1 VTENPRKA
9 SVLVLYNF
17 CGEDEYETLR
27 ERVLSGEVVSP
38 TGDNKDLESISTLR
52 EEIDAIVNALRA
64 EGFDCRAVNVEDDFD
79 RLLASLTSPR
89 PDVVFNLVEYFNDDP
104 LQEECVAGLYD
115 LLRIPYTGSPPMTLA
130 ICQKK
135 GLAKQIL
142 QAFKVATPR
151 YKLAKE
157 RPVPK
162 LTGLRYPLIVKPAWE
177 DASAG
182 VDDLAV
188 VEDRAQ
194 LEARVGMILDEYKQP
209 ALIEEFI
216 EGRELGVSV
225 IGNKNPRVL
234 PVEELDFSELPP
246 NHRRII
252 SYESKWDPL
261 HEAFHMG
268 KLVCP
273 AKLSRVVMAKVKRT
287 ALRAYQALGCRDY
300 ARIDMRLDRE
310 NRLFVLEV
318 NPNPDLTQGVGLIA
332 SAKAAD
338 IPFPAALRM
347 IVEEALKRG
356 ASSSPVPACEGP
368 GKSPRPQ
375 GAGGSSA

>member
-1 VTENPRKA
+1 VTA
-9 SVLVLYNF
+9 SPKKTTVLVLYNF

-27 ERVLSGEVVSP
+27 KKVLNGDVVSP
-38 TGDNKDLESISTLR
+38 TGDNKDLESVSTLK
-52 EEIDAIVNALRA
+52 EEIDAIVKALRE
-64 EGFDCRAVNVEDDFD
+64 EGFEARAVNIEDKFD
-79 RLLASLTSPR
+79 RLFGCLTSPR
-89 PDVVFNLVEYFNDDP
+89 PDVVFNLIEYFNDDP
-104 LQEECVAGLYD
+104 LQEDRVAALYD
-115 LLRIPYTGSPPMTLA
+115 LLRISYTGSPPMTLA
-130 ICQKK
+130 ICQRK

-142 QAFKVATPR
+142 QAFRINTPR
-151 YKLAKE
+151 YKVAKE

-188 VEDRAQ
+188 VEDREQ
-194 LEARVGMILDEYKQP
+194 LESRVHMILDEYKQP

-225 IGNKNPRVL
+225 IGNDNPRVL
-234 PVEELDFSELPP
+234 PVEELDFSGLPS

-261 HEAFHMG
+261 NEAFHLG

-273 AKLSRVVMAKVKRT
+273 AKLSRAVMAKVKKT

-300 ARIDMRLDRE
+300 ARIDMRLDRQ

-332 SAKAAD
+332 SAKAAE

-356 ASSSPVPACEGP
+356 AAAVPVPACAEP
-368 GKSPRPQ
+368 GKPPGPARV
-375 GAGGSSA
+375 GGGSE

>member
-1 VTENPRKA
+1 VAENPKKS

-52 EEIDAIVNALRA
+52 EEIDAIVNALRE
-64 EGFDCRAVNVEDDFD
+64 EGFDCRAFNIEDDFE
-79 RLLASLTSPR
+79 RLLGSLTSPR

-104 LQEECVAGLYD
+104 LQEECVAGFYD

-234 PVEELDFSELPP
+234 PVEELDFSDLPP

-261 HEAFHMG
+261 HEAFHLG

-273 AKLSRVVMAKVKRT
+273 AKLSRAVMAKVKRT

-300 ARIDMRLDRE
+300 ARIDMRLDRQ

-332 SAKAAD
+332 SAKAAE

-356 ASSSPVPACEGP
+356 VASEPVPVCEEP
-368 GKSPRPQ
+368 GKSPGPP
-375 GAGGSSA
+375 ATGGSSS

>member
-64 EGFDCRAVNVEDDFD
+64 EGFDCRAFNVEDDFD
-79 RLLASLTSPR
+79 RLLGSLTSPR

-252 SYESKWDPL
+252 SYESKWEPL

-356 ASSSPVPACEGP
+356 ASSNPVPACEGP